1 MGRQGVSLDATVNL
15 SASPYHSNKIQTR
28 LHVARTAA
36 KTLGHPFLLCNQIG
50 GNDDLLFDG
59 RSLAAWPSGD
69 VVVAPS
75 WKEGILL
82 VDINNSEATSWIS
95 MDSSEGEITHYAPH
109 ETGEEQDG
117 VLDELADAV
126 VLGLRDYCQKSGIQ
140 RIVLGLSGGIDSA
153 VAACVAAEA
162 VGPENVLGISMPSR
176 FSSQHSI
183 DDDKIHC

>member
-1 MGRQGVSLDATVNL
+1 
-15 SASPYHSNKIQTR
+15 
-28 LHVARTAA
+28 
-36 KTLGHPFLLCNQIG
+36 
-50 GNDDLLFDG
+50 
-59 RSLAAWPSGD
+59 
-69 VVVAPS
+69 
-75 WKEGILL
+75 
-82 VDINNSEATSWIS
+82 
-95 MDSSEGEITHYAPH
+95 MDSSEGAITHYAPH
-109 ETGEEQDG
+109 ETGEEQNN

-183 DDDKIHC
+183 DDAKYTAEALGMEYASISIDNHHSGLETQLAEMLDQGANAVSYTHLTLPTICSV

>member
-1 MGRQGVSLDATVNL
+1 
-15 SASPYHSNKIQTR
+15 
-28 LHVARTAA
+28 
-36 KTLGHPFLLCNQIG
+36 
-50 GNDDLLFDG
+50 
-59 RSLAAWPSGD
+59 
-69 VVVAPS
+69 
-75 WKEGILL
+75 
-82 VDINNSEATSWIS
+82 
-95 MDSSEGEITHYAPH
+95 MDRSEGEITHYAPH

-183 DDDKIHC
+183 DDAKYTAELSEWNTHPFPLMIIIRDLRNNLQRCLIKVQRLLKRTSKHVYEVFS